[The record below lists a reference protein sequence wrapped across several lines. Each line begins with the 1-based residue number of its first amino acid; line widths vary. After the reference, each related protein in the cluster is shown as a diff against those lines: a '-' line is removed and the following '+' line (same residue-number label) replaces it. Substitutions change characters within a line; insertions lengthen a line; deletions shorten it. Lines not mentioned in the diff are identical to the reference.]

1 MAICQYIERVNRSFF
16 GGFGGSV
23 PYTII
28 IGHLNPHR
36 VKQMGDQKDIA
47 DMSFEEFF
55 SETKRDVERKEN
67 KKAAAQAAR
76 DEKPTGI
83 RGFLGATP
91 KINFN
96 NGKFLLYVPRY
107 EGHENDSFNVAV
119 ECGDR
124 IVPMH
129 RLEYSKQRGARV
141 TKPATIDLTPAE
153 VTPMDSF
160 VLTIDGERAFENKA
174 RPIAFY
180 NNIGSP
186 MPRPIGEVT
195 AVCRVGTK
203 LKLSKAEIISSAV
216 KNGLAVYQVNV
227 FMSGAVMVDESVS
240 AGSEDACADAAPEQ
254 EAPAEA
260 VKESVKEKV
269 PAKKPS
275 RKAVKGDFAI
285 SQPSQDA
292 DIIFDG
298 RKLPLYAEAPII
310 TLSIKGCE
318 PEECVVRAEGKD
330 GELLS
335 IPGASK
341 LRIDTKEYGGPLTII
356 LEKGAKV
363 LYSQECFVIPDFKC
377 SYSGKGDITEDTK
390 VEYTMFGQTG
400 TKDVSEDDPYSFE
413 FGGMKFKAIWCVPY
427 VTYDVG
433 NGPKVFD
440 NADMDIL
447 SIKSDKM
454 KVTVRGA
461 RKKALF
467 FGGETGKKRDIT
479 PDWDGETFEVDV
491 ASIRD
496 EILASSSSAFCIYIT
511 VNSCPNR
518 KFMTLRNPVR
528 MTASFDGSDITV
540 NVDESM
546 KDCICRLYKI
556 DKSIEDVPMNAGTNI
571 VRVAPDV
578 IEAEA
583 VEMYNGSVRTSVPVK
598 IRQMP
603 FINRDQ
609 MGDKWMYVSRE
620 KRIPLPDDLYKD
632 GEPVM
637 SNIKKWHELIVRMN
651 PELKGVT
658 FEMIQKAFKEAN

>member
-1 MAICQYIERVNRSFF
+1 
-16 GGFGGSV
+16 
-23 PYTII
+23 
-28 IGHLNPHR
+28 L
-36 VKQMGDQKDIA
+36 GDQKDIA
-47 DMSFEEFF
+47 SMSFEEFF
-55 SETKRDVERKEN
+55 SESKRDVERKEN

-76 DEKPTGI
+76 DEKPSGI

-107 EGHENDSFNVAV
+107 EGLENDNFNVAV

-129 RLEYSKQRGARV
+129 RLDYSKQRGGRV

-153 VTPMDSF
+153 VTPMDNF

-174 RPIAFY
+174 RPISFY

-195 AVCRVGTK
+195 AVCRLGTK
-203 LKLSKAEIISSAV
+203 LKLSKAEIIDSSV

-227 FMSGAVMVDESVS
+227 FMSGAVMVDENAS
-240 AGSEDACADAAPEQ
+240 SEPE
-254 EAPAEA
+254 EAPAEVPEETIPA
-260 VKESVKEKV
+260 EEAKEPEKKV
-269 PAKKPS
+269 PAKKPA
-275 RKAVKGDFAI
+275 KKTAAKGEFTV
-285 SQPSQDA
+285 SQASPDA
-292 DIIFDG
+292 DIIYDG
-298 RKLPLYAEAPII
+298 RRFPLYAEAPII
-310 TLSIKGCE
+310 TLSVKGCE
-318 PEECVVRAEGKD
+318 LEECIIRADGKD

-335 IPGASK
+335 IPGAPK
-341 LRIDTKEYGGPLTII
+341 LRIDTKDYAGPLTIT
-356 LEKGAKV
+356 LEKGAKK
-363 LYSQECFVIPDFKC
+363 LFSQECFVIPDFKC

-400 TKDVSEDDPYSFE
+400 VVDVAGDDPYSFDL
-413 FGGMKFKAIWCVPY
+413 GGMKFKAVWCVPY
-427 VTYDVG
+427 VTYDIG
-433 NGPKVFD
+433 NGPKAFD
-440 NADMDIL
+440 NADIDIL
-447 SIKSDKM
+447 AIKSDKM
-454 KVTVRGA
+454 TVSVRGA

-467 FGGETGKKRDIT
+467 FGGETGKKKEIT
-479 PDWDGETFEVDV
+479 AGWEGETYDVDM
-491 ASIRD
+491 APIRD
-496 EILASSSSAFCIYIT
+496 EVLSSSSSSFCIYIT
-511 VNSCPNR
+511 VNSCPSR
-518 KFMTLRNPVR
+518 KFMTIRNPVR
-528 MTASFDGSDITV
+528 MTASFDGADITV

-546 KDCICRLYKI
+546 KDCFCRLYKI
-556 DKSIEDVPMNAGTNI
+556 DKSVEDVPLTAGTNI
-571 VRVAPDV
+571 VRPASDV

-609 MGDKWMYVSRE
+609 MGDKWMYVSRS
-620 KRIPLPDDLYKD
+620 KRIPLPDDLFKD
-632 GEPVM
+632 GVPDMTV
-637 SNIKKWHELIVRMN
+637 IRPWHERIVRMN